1 MKITDVAIV
10 AVEGFSPFHYAVPCM
25 LFGDSVSE
33 IKRFNLHI
41 CAERPGLLRAR
52 DGFALYATG
61 DYAALEQA
69 DIVVVPYWGEVD
81 RRPPQALLIA
91 WCGPG
96 ITARRLSACASA
108 RSSSATP
115 GCWTAGE
122 RRLTGSSSRI
132 SSAGFRRCSWISTPC
147 TSTTSGS
154 LLRRAPAAL
163 DCCLYI
169 IRQRFGSLAANQIA
183 RRMIVSPHREGGQAQ
198 FIAQPVPK
206 NTRDARINCLLDYLQ
221 QHIAE
226 PHSLDSLARVVAMS
240 RRTLTRHFARATGM
254 SITDWL
260 TAERLRRSQ
269 TLLEAGDLP
278 VEQVAEAV
286 GYLSAVTWRQQFKAR
301 FGVSPTEWRRTFRR
315 GA

>member
-1 MKITDVAIV
+1 MKLTDVAIV

-41 CAERPGLLRAR
+41 CAERPGLLSAR

-81 RRPPQALLIA
+81 RRPPQALLDSLVRA
-91 WCGPG
+91 G

-154 LLRRAPAAL
+154 LLRRAPRRRWTVASTSSASVSAAS
-163 DCCLYI
+163 
-169 IRQRFGSLAANQIA
+169 RPTR
-183 RRMIVSPHREGGQAQ
+183 SPGG
-198 FIAQPVPK
+198 
-206 NTRDARINCLLDYLQ
+206 
-221 QHIAE
+221 
-226 PHSLDSLARVVAMS
+226 
-240 RRTLTRHFARATGM
+240 
-254 SITDWL
+254 
-260 TAERLRRSQ
+260 
-269 TLLEAGDLP
+269 
-278 VEQVAEAV
+278 
-286 GYLSAVTWRQQFKAR
+286 
-301 FGVSPTEWRRTFRR
+301 
-315 GA
+315 

>member
-1 MKITDVAIV
+1 MKLTDVAIV

-61 DYAALEQA
+61 DFAALEQA

-81 RRPPQALLIA
+81 RRPPQALLDSLVRARDNGAEILRGFPRFPQVQLDINA
-91 WCGPG
+91 LYVDDQRI
-96 ITARRLSACASA
+96 IT
-108 RSSSATP
+108 
-115 GCWTAGE
+115 
-122 RRLTGSSSRI
+122 
-132 SSAGFRRCSWISTPC
+132 SAGT
-147 TSTTSGS
+147 
-154 LLRRAPAAL
+154 AAAL

>member
-1 MKITDVAIV
+1 MKLTDVAIV

-61 DYAALEQA
+61 DFAALEQA

-81 RRPPQALLIA
+81 RRPPQALLDS

-96 ITARRLSACASA
+96 ITARRLSACVSA
-108 RSSSATP
+108 RLSSATP
-115 GCWTAGE
+115 SCWMAGE

-154 LLRRAPAAL
+154 LLRRAPRRRWTVASTSSASVSAAS
-163 DCCLYI
+163 
-169 IRQRFGSLAANQIA
+169 RPTR
-183 RRMIVSPHREGGQAQ
+183 SPGG
-198 FIAQPVPK
+198 
-206 NTRDARINCLLDYLQ
+206 
-221 QHIAE
+221 
-226 PHSLDSLARVVAMS
+226 
-240 RRTLTRHFARATGM
+240 
-254 SITDWL
+254 
-260 TAERLRRSQ
+260 
-269 TLLEAGDLP
+269 
-278 VEQVAEAV
+278 
-286 GYLSAVTWRQQFKAR
+286 
-301 FGVSPTEWRRTFRR
+301 
-315 GA
+315 

>member
-1 MKITDVAIV
+1 MKLTDVAIV

-81 RRPPQALLIA
+81 RRPPQALLDSLVR
-91 WCGPG
+91 
-96 ITARRLSACASA
+96 ARDNGA
-108 RSSSATP
+108 
-115 GCWTAGE
+115 E
-122 RRLTGSSSRI
+122 
-132 SSAGFRRCSWISTPC
+132 
-147 TSTTSGS
+147 
-154 LLRRAPAAL
+154 
-163 DCCLYI
+163 
-169 IRQRFGSLAANQIA
+169 
-183 RRMIVSPHREGGQAQ
+183 IVGQAQ